1 MTTETLV
8 PVLTQTIH
16 TVKKNEIITYVNDE

>member
-8 PVLTQTIH
+8 PAWTQTIH
-16 TVKKNEIITYVNDE
+16 TVKINEIITYVNEE

>member
-8 PVLTQTIH
+8 PAGTQTIH
-16 TVKKNEIITYVNDE
+16 TVKINEIITYVTEE

>member
-8 PVLTQTIH
+8 PVWTQTIH
-16 TVKKNEIITYVNDE
+16 TVKINEIITYVNEE

>member
-8 PVLTQTIH
+8 PVWTQTIH
-16 TVKKNEIITYVNDE
+16 TVKINEIITYVNEK

>member
-8 PVLTQTIH
+8 LVWTQTIH
-16 TVKKNEIITYVNDE
+16 TVKINEIITYVNEE

>member
-8 PVLTQTIH
+8 PTWTQTIH
-16 TVKKNEIITYVNDE
+16 TVKINEIITYVNEE